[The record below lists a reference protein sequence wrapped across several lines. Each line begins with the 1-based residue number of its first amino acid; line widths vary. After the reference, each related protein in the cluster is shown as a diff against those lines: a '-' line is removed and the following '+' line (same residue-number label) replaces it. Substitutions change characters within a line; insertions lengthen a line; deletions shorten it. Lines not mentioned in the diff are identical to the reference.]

1 MSNLLKNWKFW
12 CFVGG
17 VATGVFSRSK
27 TARKACVNGLAKGML
42 LKDSASEALQ
52 NMKDEAQDIYEEAK
66 SKAAEE
72 RAQAEA

>member
-1 MSNLLKNWKFW
+1 M
-12 CFVGG
+12 G
-17 VATGVFSRSK
+17 VATVVFSIRK
-27 TARKACVNGLAKGML
+27 TARKACVNGIAKGML